1 MFESFSVKE
10 DWKPFSLSLPR
21 GVLNKFSYWEAPP
34 WGPNLYPFIYHFSR
48 KSYSFRI
55 LEPMSC
61 VWPVNTLFP
70 TIVSG
75 LLCNGWL
82 ISVPGILRSTSYES
96 THPTLK
102 YWPLGNWLFEQ
113 RRLVRSAVKFSLHL
127 PSQIAPLRPVVRS
140 SISRVWFDSWFQAI
154 APRWGMNA

>member
-1 MFESFSVKE
+1 MVQT
-10 DWKPFSLSLPR
+10 PFLTVCQSLPR

-34 WGPNLYPFIYHFSR
+34 WLQTLTFLYTIFHEKVIPLVYSSLWVVFGPSTLYF
-48 KSYSFRI
+48 
-55 LEPMSC
+55 LL
-61 VWPVNTLFP
+61 LFL
-70 TIVSG
+70 V
-75 LLCNGWL
+75 CYVYWWR

-102 YWPLGNWLFEQ
+102 NWPLGNWLFEQ
-113 RRLVRSAVKFSLHL
+113 KRLVRSAVKFSLHL
-127 PSQIAPLRPVVRS
+127 PSQIAALRPVVRS

>member
-1 MFESFSVKE
+1 MVQT
-10 DWKPFSLSLPR
+10 PFLTVCIS
-21 GVLNKFSYWEAPP
+21 PP
-34 WGPNLYPFIYHFSR
+34 GGTQQTFILGGSALTPNPYPFIYHFSR

-55 LEPMSC
+55 LELMSF
-61 VWPVNTLFP
+61 VWPFNTLFP

-75 LLCNGWL
+75 LLCNWWR

-102 YWPLGNWLFEQ
+102 NWPLGNWLFEQ
-113 RRLVRSAVKFSLHL
+113 RRLVRSAVKVSLHL

-154 APRWGMNA
+154 APRWGMNALENSF